1 MMTPA
6 AFQQWCRALGLP
18 PATCD
23 LLATIR
29 ASQPIRRVTSRAN
42 NMSGTYPSDKMGVTV
57 QFESHKVELWAILVM
72 DRDPDVLEF
81 YDQPHTF
88 KLRYLRKSGK
98 QMQSHSYTPDFLV
111 LRRNAVAFDVNV
123 ITRWRQNST
132 IP

>member
-1 MMTPA
+1 M
-6 AFQQWCRALGLP
+6 R
-18 PATCD
+18 
-23 LLATIR
+23 
-29 ASQPIRRVTSRAN
+29 
-42 NMSGTYPSDKMGVTV
+42 GTYPSDKMGVTV

-111 LRRNAVAFDVNV
+111 LRRNAIAFEECKTEHELHRLAALSPFLSCLFTAEDGIINLANTTHNSL
-123 ITRWRQNST
+123 ITV
-132 IP
+132 

>member
-1 MMTPA
+1 MTPA
-6 AFQQWCRALGLP
+6 AFQQWCRTLALP

-29 ASQPIRRVTSRAN
+29 ASQPVRRVTSRAN

-81 YDQPHTF
+81 YDQPYCGLLDTLANF
-88 KLRYLRKSGK
+88 YRKFGHIRK
-98 QMQSHSYTPDFLV
+98 ACDSHLQASSHD
-111 LRRNAVAFDVNV
+111 
-123 ITRWRQNST
+123 
-132 IP
+132 